1 MKKIQTAS
9 GFSALAVTF
18 IALVVLCSFPAVAA
32 SRDDLLAIAVDSPVD
47 GWTAVPD
54 STTYA
59 QGDGLAEIYDG
70 GYEVYTDAGVADAL
84 RRLYIRG
91 EEYIEVTVHGMKSSR
106 SAREFLADRY
116 KMETGKKA
124 PTGSDWNRFTASGM
138 GGATVYA
145 VQGPYF
151 ITVVAYSE
159 GDKGKEQTALFVKS
173 LIGNA
178 LKLNR

>member
-18 IALVVLCSFPAVAA
+18 IALVVLGSFPAVAA
-32 SRDDLLAIAVDSPVD
+32 SRDDLLAIAADSPVE

-70 GYEVYTDAGVADAL
+70 GYEVYTGAGVVDAL

-91 EEYIEVTVHGMKSSR
+91 EEYIEVTVHAMKSSR

-116 KMETGKKA
+116 RMETGKNA
-124 PTGSDWNRFTASGM
+124 PTGSDWNRFTAIGM
-138 GGATVYA
+138 GGATAYA
-145 VQGPYF
+145 VEDRYL

-173 LIGNA
+173 LVENA
-178 LKLNR
+178 RKLNK